1 MSKHASW
8 HTQPHK
14 PRGFGNSLGGLAAKT
29 PASPDELWAMRRRA
43 WRDTGVAVLRPDDI
57 QDDFARQ
64 AVVNV
69 AEKLF
74 GPRPKP
80 PHVKQIDGEE
90 GAR

>member
-1 MSKHASW
+1 MSKHSSW
-8 HTQPHK
+8 RTQPHK
-14 PRGFGNSLGGLAAKT
+14 PRGFGNSLGGLAPKT
-29 PASPDELWAMRRRA
+29 PASADELWAMRRRA

-57 QDDFARQ
+57 SDDFARQ

-80 PHVKQIDGEE
+80 LDEKEIV
-90 GAR
+90 R

>member
-1 MSKHASW
+1 MSKHTSW
-8 HTQPHK
+8 RTQPHK

-57 QDDFARQ
+57 ADDFARQ

-80 PHVKQIDGEE
+80 IDSEE
-90 GAR
+90 GTR